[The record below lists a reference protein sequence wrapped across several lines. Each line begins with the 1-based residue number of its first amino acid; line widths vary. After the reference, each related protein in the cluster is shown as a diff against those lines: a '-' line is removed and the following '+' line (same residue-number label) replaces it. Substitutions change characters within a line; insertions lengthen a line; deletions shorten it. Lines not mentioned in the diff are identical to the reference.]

1 MKTSARK
8 RGYTFP
14 LKIYIY
20 IAISSTNTRLE
31 GTNHI
36 TYHTLI
42 QKKCQKINCQQK
54 CIHKFI
60 PTHLYAATEIQPI
73 STPKILPLHNRAPG
87 QCPCERP
94 RPGSWDPAGP
104 QRFCCRSQ
112 KKTMD
117 STGFL
122 IFLAIWKDKF
132 LAIWYFW
139 ISDIIWGARSCA
151 IWIYAGGN
159 WMNLANMRSWSNP
172 GIPGKITAMQVTCQ
186 AHPWLLTFKTCCA
199 KKRFTKPK
207 W

>member
-8 RGYTFP
+8 RGYTSP

-20 IAISSTNTRLE
+20 IAISSKNTRLE

-112 KKTMD
+112 KKQWIPRD
-117 STGFL
+117 FWYFWQSGKINFWQSDISGFL
-122 IFLAIWKDKF
+122 ILFGVQDLVQSGSTQEEIGWTWPTCVA
-132 LAIWYFW
+132 
-139 ISDIIWGARSCA
+139 GATLG
-151 IWIYAGGN
+151 Y
-159 WMNLANMRSWSNP
+159 
-172 GIPGKITAMQVTCQ
+172 Q
-186 AHPWLLTFKTCCA
+186 AKSQPCK
-199 KKRFTKPK
+199 
-207 W
+207 